1 VDAERELRSATLLA
15 LAVERSGEL
24 ESFEGMARS
33 IDFLV
38 ADADNLT
45 IGQLLSAV
53 RAVGVQEPSALEQS
67 AHVLAL
73 QQELARS
80 AHRQIR
86 SQVLVPSPDAK
97 AEAPPPALFQLFGQ
111 RFLLDSF
118 LLSRVVYD
126 SIWFKGEK
134 IERLMPS
141 GLDVMA
147 ALGNDEATRL
157 LRPQLE
163 HFKYSSNLLAA
174 RRAVAGIPAEQ
185 LEQSVAGLWLD
196 ALRKLDDVPVR
207 GQFPEVMKRT
217 PFMRKQLQTQ
227 LASWAELR
235 HDTALYAKQSYTAG
249 YLCQYPEAYV
259 EPYPELF
266 ARLALL
272 TEYAQRRLGA
282 RSRYASFF
290 DNFSKT
296 MRALE
301 DLSRKELEAKPFTAE
316 ESAFLQKTI
325 DRSGAGCG
333 PPRYDGWYTR
343 LIYGGQPQSWQ
354 PIVSDVHTDP
364 TNEQVLQAGVGDVN
378 FIVLAVDNQRDR
390 AVYVGPVYS
399 YYELTRAMLDRLTDE
414 QWRRAIEQQTLPA
427 RPEWWT
433 SVFPAKAL
441 RRELPS
447 ATHQR

>member
-1 VDAERELRSATLLA
+1 
-15 LAVERSGEL
+15 L
-24 ESFEGMARS
+24 EASE
-33 IDFLV
+33 
-38 ADADNLT
+38 N
-45 IGQLLSAV
+45 
-53 RAVGVQEPSALEQS
+53 
-67 AHVLAL
+67 VLAL
-73 QQELARS
+73 ERAVARS
-80 AHRQIR
+80 AQQQIR
-86 SQVLVPSPDAK
+86 SQVLVPSREATV
-97 AEAPPPALFQLFGQ
+97 EAPPPAVFQLFGQ
-111 RFLLDSF
+111 RFLLDAF

-147 ALGNDEATRL
+147 ALGNDEAARL
-157 LRPQLE
+157 LRPELE
-163 HFKYSSNLLAA
+163 RFKYSSNLLAA

-196 ALRKLDDVPVR
+196 ALRKLDDVPAR
-207 GQFPEVMKRT
+207 GEFPEAMKRT
-217 PFMRKQLQTQ
+217 PYMRKQLQTQ

-235 HDTALYAKQSYTAG
+235 HDTALYGKQSYTAG
-249 YLCQYPEAYV
+249 YLCQYPEGYV

-272 TEYAQRRLGA
+272 TEHAEQLLGA
-282 RSRYASFF
+282 RSARSSYASFF
-290 DNFSKT
+290 GNFSKT

-301 DLSRKELEAKPFTAE
+301 DLARKELEAKPFTAE

-343 LIYGGQPQSWQ
+343 LIYGGEAQSWR
-354 PIVSDVHTDP
+354 PVVSDVHTEP
-364 TNEQVLQAGVGDVN
+364 TSGQVLQAAVGDVS
-378 FIVLAVDNQRDR
+378 FLVLAVDNQRDR

-399 YYELTRAMLDRLTDE
+399 YYELTRSMSDRMTDE
-414 QWRRAIEQQTLPA
+414 QWRSAIEQQALPP

-433 SVFPAKAL
+433 SAFPAKAQ
-441 RRELPS
+441 RRVLPS
-447 ATHQR
+447 ATHHR